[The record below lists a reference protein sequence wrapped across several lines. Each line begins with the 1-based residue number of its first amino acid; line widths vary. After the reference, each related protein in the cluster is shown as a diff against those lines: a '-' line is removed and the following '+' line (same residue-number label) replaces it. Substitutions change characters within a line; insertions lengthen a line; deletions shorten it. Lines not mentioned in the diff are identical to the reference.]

1 VALDEGRQAGGPSLI
16 ARSSIDTRAPSTL
29 KYRVF
34 RKSQAWKNHEAN
46 VPTVKDAPQTHARLS
61 CAHENESGARGH
73 QRPQSERQGATC
85 GLSAVGTCG
94 KEKYKSARD
103 RTGARRAH
111 VLRRPA
117 EFEAVLR
124 SGRRIASRNFVL
136 RASANDLQYPRLG
149 IIAGR
154 KSARRAV
161 DRNRAKR
168 LVREAFRAA
177 LEKLGGH
184 DVAIQLRS
192 DLRGEL
198 NDNLRLEL
206 ANLLDQFVRRA
217 SPREP

>member
-1 VALDEGRQAGGPSLI
+1 MGVPYA
-16 ARSSIDTRAPSTL
+16 L

-34 RKSQAWKNHEAN
+34 RKPQVVKDHEAN
-46 VPTVKDAPQTHARLS
+46 VSTVEDAPQTHAWLS
-61 CAHENESGARGH
+61 RAYENKSGSSSH

-85 GLSAVGTCG
+85 GLSAAGTCG
-94 KEKYKSARD
+94 KEKDKSAR
-103 RTGARRAH
+103 ARGGSRRSQ

-117 EFEAVLR
+117 DFEAVLR
-124 SGRRIASRNFVL
+124 SGGRFSSRNFVL
-136 RASANDLQYPRLG
+136 RASANDLDHPRLG

-198 NDNLRLEL
+198 NDALRLEL
-206 ANLLDQFVRRA
+206 ANLLDQFVRRI
-217 SPREP
+217 SSREP